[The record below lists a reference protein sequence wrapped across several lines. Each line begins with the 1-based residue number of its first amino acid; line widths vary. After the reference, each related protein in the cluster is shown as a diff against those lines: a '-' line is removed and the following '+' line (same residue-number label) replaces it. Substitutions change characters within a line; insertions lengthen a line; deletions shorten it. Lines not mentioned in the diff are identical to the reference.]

1 MNVTNIPGKA
11 GLLGYAGVIPFIAAV
26 VLMGSTGPELK
37 RIALD
42 AFLVYGAVILSF
54 LGGIRWGAAATAK
67 SDANH
72 ALVVSVLP
80 SLWAFVCLLLPSSEA
95 SVWALMTGFM
105 LVGLA
110 DWLYPGLGV
119 ASWMRPLRIRLTLLV
134 ILFHLLA
141 IGLI

>member
-1 MNVTNIPGKA
+1 M
-11 GLLGYAGVIPFIAAV
+11 LGYAGVIPFIAAV

-37 RIALD
+37 QIALD

-67 SDANH
+67 SDANL
-72 ALVVSVLP
+72 ALIVSVLP
-80 SLWAFVCLLLPSSEA
+80 SLWAAVCLLLPSSEA
-95 SVWALMTGFM
+95 SAWALMTGFM
-105 LVGLA
+105 LMGLA